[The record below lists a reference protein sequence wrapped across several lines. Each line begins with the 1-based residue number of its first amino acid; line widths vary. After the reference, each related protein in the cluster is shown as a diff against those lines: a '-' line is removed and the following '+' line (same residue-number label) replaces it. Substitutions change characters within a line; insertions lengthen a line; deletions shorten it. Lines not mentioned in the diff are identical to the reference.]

1 MEIIIKP
8 FSAEYAE
15 QCADLEQYLWKE
27 DKKDREIRF
36 KWTYLDCPNFHQP
49 LCIIAVN
56 ENDEVLGFRGYFL
69 NRFVINDL
77 ETTIAQLSDTV
88 VSEKARRM
96 GIFQKMTNFSLQ
108 YLKDNGVA
116 MILNL
121 SPSWPPY
128 HGYKKMGFED
138 LAAFHSKYRFDVC
151 QMLYKYVLKTDR
163 SSWDKKGIACL
174 EKANR
179 KYVLSHSIDD
189 SVLEQ
194 VGNFESTDSNYASLS
209 LENIKWRT
217 QRPGR
222 NYIYVYSLDDDNRL
236 HSFVMLKTNDYF
248 NYEIGLMLTDN
259 LSELKTLMNFFKK
272 EYHPAVLAVWDFA
285 MDENKRKMVK
295 KLGMFPIP
303 FINKIRKNPP
313 ALLRTLQT
321 NEDGSLNW
329 IINGKDIR
337 NVSNWSINKLDLD
350 SF

>member
-1 MEIIIKP
+1 MEITIKP

-27 DKKDREIRF
+27 DKINREIRF
-36 KWTYLDCPNFHQP
+36 KWTYLDCPNFHKP
-49 LCIIAVN
+49 LCVIAVD
-56 ENDEVLGFRGYFL
+56 ENDEVLGFRGYF
-69 NRFVINDL
+69 INKFFFGGKEML
-77 ETTIAQLSDTV
+77 VAQLSDTV

-96 GIFQKMTNFSLQ
+96 GIFQKMTDYSLH
-108 YLKDNGVA
+108 YLRNNDVA

-128 HGYKKMGFED
+128 HGYKKMSFED
-138 LAAFHSKYRFDVC
+138 LAAFQSRYRFGIGQMFSKYI
-151 QMLYKYVLKTDR
+151 LKTNR
-163 SSWDKKGIACL
+163 TSWNKKDIACL
-174 EKANR
+174 EKSNR
-179 KYVLSHSIDD
+179 KYVLSQSIDD
-189 SVLEQ
+189 TVLLQ
-194 VGNFESTDSNYASLS
+194 IRNLESTDRNHASLS
-209 LENIKWRT
+209 LENMKWRT

-222 NYIYVYSLDDDNRL
+222 NYVYAYSIDKDKCL

-248 NYEIGLMLTDN
+248 NYEIGLMLSDN
-259 LSELKTLMNFFKK
+259 HSELKTLMNFFRKN
-272 EYHPAVLAVWDFA
+272 YHPAALAIWDFA
-285 MDENKRKMVK
+285 MDENKIKMVK
-295 KLGMFPIP
+295 KLGLYPIP

-329 IINGKDIR
+329 SVNGIDIR